1 MDLTKSGK
9 MNLCRFECMNKY
21 FFIVNLEVKVIE
33 FGNEFCES

>member
-1 MDLTKSGK
+1 
-9 MNLCRFECMNKY
+9 MNKY